1 MVCKRGGGQD
11 INPRKPRLSAH
22 CNFPCLHILA
32 KVTGFGETRGQRPV
46 RPKNGIRNYMNG

>member
-22 CNFPCLHILA
+22 WNFPCLHILA
-32 KVTGFGETRGQRPV
+32 KVTGLGETRRQRPV